1 MSISLQKRQLP
12 YQPDAAIN
20 YFAPISNQ
28 SWAMLLHSGAAN
40 HPHNRFDILVAEPR
54 ITLLSHNKSTEINE
68 DGNSY
73 ITEEDPFYLL
83 KKDN

>member
-1 MSISLQKRQLP
+1 MSISLQKRRLP

-54 ITLLSHNKSTEINE
+54 ITLFTGKQRYQRLSRTFFTPGK
-68 DGNSY
+68 
-73 ITEEDPFYLL
+73 
-83 KKDN
+83 

>member
-54 ITLLSHNKSTEINE
+54 MLRIYYAPVFPVVLLPE
-68 DGNSY
+68 
-73 ITEEDPFYLL
+73 LL
-83 KKDN
+83 KSEQWK